1 MALWKKKMN
10 NCSDE
15 KLQTYTKVKTSFG
28 CEKYLK
34 LIRNSTPKALV
45 NSAVQEKLKMKY
57 ILFSNVLNMN
67 QTGKN

>member
-1 MALWKKKMN
+1 MMRGNSKF
-10 NCSDE
+10 
-15 KLQTYTKVKTSFG
+15 TYTPPELKVLHQF
-28 CEKYLK
+28 
-34 LIRNSTPKALV
+34 KAGTRVSLDIKGSV